1 MSEKDMLLPRP
12 RDSHDER
19 LIRNV
24 RPSGWVNP
32 PPQDSYNLIVIGA
45 GTAGLVSALGAAGLG
60 ATVAV
65 LEERLIGGDCLN
77 FGCVPSKALLSSAR
91 AVSVVR
97 NASDFGAQ
105 LPPGD
110 ISVDFPAVMERMR
123 RLRAEISN
131 RDSVTRLSE
140 AGIDVFL
147 GSGEFTGPNR
157 IRVGDEELRFKRAVI
172 AVGATS
178 NPVLIPQLQGC
189 DCLTNETLFSLTDLP
204 PRLGIIGAGRMGCE
218 MAQAFRR
225 FGSQVYLFE
234 SSPRILGQEDID
246 AAQTVQDRL
255 VEEGVVLFL
264 DTRVERVSSKRSEK
278 IVEVGK
284 GDAQQEV
291 IVDEVLVAVGRTP
304 LVDGLGLERAGV
316 AYSKISGVE
325 VNEYL
330 QTSNSRIYAAGDVCS
345 NYKFTHMAD
354 AAARIVLRNALFKGS
369 KKASTLTVPWCVYT
383 DPEIAQVGL
392 TESEARNRG
401 IEFETFLSKLSEV
414 DRAVLD
420 DTVDGFV
427 KIHVKK
433 GSDRILG
440 ATIVAKNAGN
450 MISEIT
456 LAIVEGIGLRKLADV
471 IRPYPTESEA
481 IRRAGDLCNKKRLT
495 PLIRGLLSRW
505 LNWAG

>member
-1 MSEKDMLLPRP
+1 MSEKDLFLPQP
-12 RDSHDER
+12 HDGHDER

-24 RPSGWVNP
+24 HPSGWVNP
-32 PPQDSYNLIVIGA
+32 KPRDSYNLIVVGA
-45 GTAGLVSALGAAGLG
+45 GTAGLISALGAAGLG

-91 AVSVVR
+91 AVAAAR
-97 NASDFGAQ
+97 NAAAFGAQ

-123 RLRAEISN
+123 RLRADISN

-147 GSGEFTGPNR
+147 GRGEFTGSNR
-157 IRVGDEELRFKRAVI
+157 IRVGDEELRFKRSVI

-178 NPVLIPQLQGC
+178 DPVLIPQLQGC
-189 DCLTNETLFSLTDLP
+189 DYLTNETFFSLTDLP

-225 FGSQVYLFE
+225 FGSKVYLFE
-234 SSPRILGQEDID
+234 SSPSILGEEDID
-246 AAQTVQDRL
+246 AAQIVQDRL
-255 VEEGVVLFL
+255 VEEGVALFL
-264 DTRVERVSSKRSEK
+264 DNRVARVASEGPEK
-278 IVEVGK
+278 VVEVGK
-284 GDAQQEV
+284 GDAQQKFV
-291 IVDEVLVAVGRTP
+291 VDEILVAVGKAP

-316 AYSKISGVE
+316 AYSRVQGVE

-330 QTSNSRIYAAGDVCS
+330 QTSNPRIYAAGDICS
-345 NYKFTHMAD
+345 DYKFTHMAD
-354 AAARIVLRNALFKGS
+354 AAARIVLRNALFKGRR
-369 KKASTLTVPWCVYT
+369 KVNALTVPWCVYT

-392 TESEARNRG
+392 TESEARSKG
-401 IEFETFLSKLSEV
+401 VEFETFSSKLSEV
-414 DRAVLD
+414 DRAILD
-420 DTVDGFV
+420 DAVDGFV
-427 KIHVKK
+427 KVHVKK
-433 GSDRILG
+433 GSDEILG

-456 LAIVEGIGLRKLADV
+456 LAMIEGIGLGKLADV

-481 IRRAGDLCNKKRLT
+481 ITKAADIYNKKRLT
-495 PLIRGLLSRW
+495 PLIRGLFSRW
-505 LNWAG
+505 FNWIS